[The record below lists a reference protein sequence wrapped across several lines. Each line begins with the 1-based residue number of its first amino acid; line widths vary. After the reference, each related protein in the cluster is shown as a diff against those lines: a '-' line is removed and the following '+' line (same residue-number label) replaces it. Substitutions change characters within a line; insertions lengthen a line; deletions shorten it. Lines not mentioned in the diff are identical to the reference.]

1 MNARVYC
8 AKSLNFQFVL
18 YVVLIL
24 LQLIKGQIK
33 KSNEEIWKATAVNV
47 KWKENTADL
56 TLDYGYYQKA
66 IDKLKDP
73 ELWKVKTE

>member
-8 AKSLNFQFVL
+8 ATSFNFQFVL

-33 KSNEEIWKATAVNV
+33 TSNEEIWKATAVNV
-47 KWKENTADL
+47 K
-56 TLDYGYYQKA
+56 
-66 IDKLKDP
+66 
-73 ELWKVKTE
+73 